1 MTPEDPTAPA
11 SPAAAEP
18 TAAQADP
25 TQPAAPAAA
34 PATGPATGPAAGPA
48 APPPAASPPGRRP
61 PSLAQR
67 AYGLLTS
74 PKLAIGILV
83 VVLGCCVVGV
93 TVYREAAA
101 GEVIFSTLWFNG
113 LLVLL
118 AVSSAAAFFSRIWK
132 RKASLVQAGMII
144 FHLSFLAVLGGVVVN
159 SLFHFKGVL
168 RLTEGETLPNGQAE
182 SYDQVE
188 YGRFFDPAWLTGET
202 TLVKMHTG
210 YKVDGDDKRAAYE
223 IAVGEPGDTTTGV
236 IYVTRD
242 LEHDGVRY
250 LCSKEG
256 YSVLVVMTDPDGK
269 DLYGVHVPLQS
280 YRQADGS
287 YLYAAGTQVEAAA
300 FEYPQPPEH
309 PRGTLRVG
317 YWPGVEPRSGQVSLE
332 LRPHGPAGVLAAEK
346 KALLPVGGL
355 LDLGDFK
362 LSPREIRYWVG
373 MDVRYD
379 PGLNTSLAGLCFG
392 LLGMVLTFAGRL
404 RQGGAKRRAAQG

>member
-11 SPAAAEP
+11 PPDAAEP

-48 APPPAASPPGRRP
+48 APPPAAAPPGRRP

-223 IAVGEPGDTTTGV
+223 DRGGRAGRHHHRGHLRDPRPRARRGALPLLQGGLLGAGGHDRPGRQGPLRRARAAAELPAGRRQLPVRGGDAGGGG
-236 IYVTRD
+236 
-242 LEHDGVRY
+242 GVR
-250 LCSKEG
+250 
-256 YSVLVVMTDPDGK
+256 
-269 DLYGVHVPLQS
+269 VPT
-280 YRQADGS
+280 
-287 YLYAAGTQVEAAA
+287 AARAPPRHPAGGLLARGGAAQR
-300 FEYPQPPEH
+300 PGQP
-309 PRGTLRVG
+309 GAA
-317 YWPGVEPRSGQVSLE
+317 
-332 LRPHGPAGVLAAEK
+332 PHGPAGVLAAEK